1 MVCFILAGKRKIS
14 QKNAHYD
21 VLRVKTDK
29 KLQKRFHG
37 YIRQQLQH
45 KDFHLTPYDFNNAD
59 GDDSLF
65 TIDTAVTDFVKVAE
79 KIENGFKSPF
89 AQSYDELLNSWAYIS
104 LFEKG
109 DKRLFA
115 WRKINSD
122 IQPKK
127 VRSKNAV
134 FFQNHR
140 LVDIEDKEVFLID
153 PTYDFFVYDGTTFI
167 ANKKQFE
174 SSMNFREGM
183 KANGEE
189 VLSDFTSLNIFD
201 NVEII
206 REFVGVNLHHLRKLS
221 SIKKSGYY
229 KQPDYIQKLIRVNK
243 KEKWELKITN
253 GKIIVEKE
261 TVELLLKLLN
271 NDRLRSPIN
280 DELFDSAAKA
290 PVINGHI

>member
-1 MVCFILAGKRKIS
+1 
-14 QKNAHYD
+14 
-21 VLRVKTDK
+21 
-29 KLQKRFHG
+29 
-37 YIRQQLQH
+37 
-45 KDFHLTPYDFNNAD
+45 
-59 GDDSLF
+59 
-65 TIDTAVTDFVKVAE
+65 
-79 KIENGFKSPF
+79 
-89 AQSYDELLNSWAYIS
+89 
-104 LFEKG
+104 
-109 DKRLFA
+109 
-115 WRKINSD
+115 
-122 IQPKK
+122 
-127 VRSKNAV
+127 
-134 FFQNHR
+134 
-140 LVDIEDKEVFLID
+140 
-153 PTYDFFVYDGTTFI
+153 
-167 ANKKQFE
+167 
-174 SSMNFREGM
+174 
-183 KANGEE
+183 
-189 VLSDFTSLNIFD
+189 FTSLNIFD